1 MAEQP
6 FLDLE
11 IPGALDEIR
20 IDRAVA
26 TVLDCSRSQAET
38 LLDAGAVLIDGKVV
52 TRQALRVRAGSRLT
66 ITEGLIVPQLE
77 PEADVLFEVMAED
90 KHFVV
95 INKPAGLVVHP
106 GAGHSSGT
114 LVSGLLWR
122 YPEIAQ
128 LAGSAAGES
137 DRPGIVH
144 RLDRGTSGLLVVART
159 PLGATSL
166 SAQIAERSVERRYWG
181 MVEGLVS
188 DNRGVVDAPIGRST
202 RFPTRMVVTRAGKVA
217 RTHYEV
223 DHRREESARSIMSFS
238 LETGRTHQIRVH
250 MAAIGHPIVNDDR
263 YGTASTEVLVENRYA
278 LHAIQLA
285 FDHPESGERVL
296 VRASLPD
303 DLTALEEAAA
313 S

>member
-1 MAEQP
+1 
-6 FLDLE
+6 
-11 IPGALDEIR
+11 
-20 IDRAVA
+20 
-26 TVLDCSRSQAET
+26 
-38 LLDAGAVLIDGKVV
+38 
-52 TRQALRVRAGSRLT
+52 ALRVHAGSRLT
-66 ITEGLIVPQLE
+66 ITEGLIVQQLE
-77 PEADVLFEVMAED
+77 PEADVAFDVITED
-90 KHFVV
+90 EHFVV

-106 GAGHSSGT
+106 GAGHGSGT

-122 YPEIAQ
+122 YPEIAK
-128 LAGSAAGES
+128 LAGSAAGEA
-137 DRPGIVH
+137 DRPGIIH

-159 PLGATSL
+159 ALGASSL
-166 SAQIAERSVERRYWG
+166 SAQIAQRSVERRYWG

-223 DHRREESARSIMSFS
+223 DDRREKSARSIMGFS

-263 YGTASTEVLVENRYA
+263 YGTASTDVLVENRYA

-296 VRASLPD
+296 VKASLPD
-303 DLTALEEAAA
+303 DLAALEEAATA
-313 S
+313 